1 MTCYRPLVTIL
12 EGLGVSKENF
22 IYLLKNEIEE
32 VYNSHKSTNNLVKI
46 LRKHSFGTS
55 FRFTTLLSRLSNKY
69 GLDIDTENPM
79 RCIRTD
85 FINNIISCYTNFIFR
100 GFKYRC
106 RIPVP
111 NSWTLV
117 GIADE
122 GPAYIS
128 QKRYKACDVFTLR
141 KGQIYGMINL
151 INIYFKNLLLITS
164 QLVYKIARI
173 RNVYISKDFVIY
185 LGALLSTR
193 EMVNT
198 LQFYF
203 VLLLIFTFL
212 VRRVYAIG
220 RPPNNMICAFK
231 NQVNVVVLPSRG
243 MF

>member
-1 MTCYRPLVTIL
+1 MKEISIKEHFKTL
-12 EGLGVSKENF
+12 SKEIPTIELGYHNYFKFRNGVLNLETNEFFEMKNSKDLIVLNGVDYEYKKPVDYSEEEIEKDKYIREVINQIFF

-69 GLDIDTENPM
+69 GLDIDTKNPM

-141 KGQIYGMINL
+141 KGQIYGMINH
-151 INIYFKNLLLITS
+151 INIYFKNLPLITS
-164 QLVYKIARI
+164 
-173 RNVYISKDFVIY
+173 
-185 LGALLSTR
+185 
-193 EMVNT
+193 
-198 LQFYF
+198 
-203 VLLLIFTFL
+203 
-212 VRRVYAIG
+212 
-220 RPPNNMICAFK
+220 
-231 NQVNVVVLPSRG
+231 
-243 MF
+243 